1 MEINGE
7 DGSKLR
13 LEWGQQTHF
22 GRKNGLDPTE
32 RTVSRRHV
40 SFQLVNSDEIR
51 VQFQVVGKNPI
62 WVHYNKTDAIK
73 MFRFLENGE
82 MDSGDMFCVS
92 GEKPIWFALKRLEL
106 DDQSGELGLESQLG
120 ESLNVE
126 EELDVDSIDV
136 SGIDPV
142 KEFGFVVMGHEFDC
156 YPKKMIR
163 DIKNWDWFIDEPGEE
178 ESENDEVGVSKRKG
192 GGRRKRKKSGGV
204 EDDDEW
210 TGESDEDKEV
220 LAKSS
225 KVKRPKYSTRSKGSD
240 RPIKAAKIGS
250 KSPQIEDEEDDE
262 GEDEEEDDETLGGFI
277 VDEDSAGEEL
287 ENDDE
292 EDEEEEEEFK
302 EEDEEEE

>member
-13 LEWGQQTHF
+13 LESGQQKHL
-22 GRKNGLDPTE
+22 GRGNGFNPTD
-32 RTVSRRHV
+32 RAVSRRHLR
-40 SFQLVNSDEIR
+40 FQLVNSDDEIR
-51 VQFQVVGKNPI
+51 VHFQVIGKNPI
-62 WVHYNKTDAIK
+62 FVHYNKTDEIK
-73 MFRFLENGE
+73 TFRTLENGE
-82 MDSGDMFCVS
+82 MESGDMYCVS
-92 GEKPIWFALKRLEL
+92 CKKPIWFGLKRLEL
-106 DDQSGELGLESQLG
+106 DDGSSELGLERQLG
-120 ESLNVE
+120 ENLNVE
-126 EELDVDSIDV
+126 ELDVEAVDV
-136 SGIDPV
+136 SGINPV
-142 KEFGFVVMGHEFDC
+142 KEFGFVVLGHEFDC

-192 GGRRKRKKSGGV
+192 GGRRKRKSSGGV
-204 EDDDEW
+204 EEDDEW

-240 RPIKAAKIGS
+240 RPVKAAKIGS
-250 KSPQIEDEEDDE
+250 NSLQIKEEEDDE
-262 GEDEEEDDETLGGFI
+262 GEDEDEEDETLGGFI
-277 VDEDSAGEEL
+277 VDEDSTGEEL

-292 EDEEEEEEFK
+292 EEEFV

>member
-13 LEWGQQTHF
+13 LESGEQTHL
-22 GRKNGLDPTE
+22 GRGNGFNPTD
-32 RTVSRRHV
+32 RTVSRHHV
-40 SFQLVNSDEIR
+40 SFQLVNSDDEIR
-51 VQFQVVGKNPI
+51 VHFQVLGKNPI
-62 WVHYNKTDAIK
+62 WVHFNKNDEIK
-73 MFRFLENGE
+73 TFRFLENGE
-82 MDSGDMFCVS
+82 LDSGDMFCVS
-92 GEKPIWFALKRLEL
+92 GKKPIWFALRRLEL
-106 DDQSGELGLESQLG
+106 DDGSGELGLESQLG

-126 EELDVDSIDV
+126 ELDVESVDV
-136 SGIDPV
+136 SGFDPV
-142 KEFGFVVMGHEFDC
+142 KEFDFVVMGHEFDC

-163 DIKNWDWFIDEPGEE
+163 DIKNWDWFIDQPGEE
-178 ESENDEVGVSKRKG
+178 GSENDEVGASKRKG
-192 GGRRKRKKSGGV
+192 GGRRKRKNSGGV

-220 LAKSS
+220 LPKSS

-240 RPIKAAKIGS
+240 RPVKAAKIGS
-250 KSPQIEDEEDDE
+250 NSRQIEDEEDDE
-262 GEDEEEDDETLGGFI
+262 GEDEDEDDETLGGFI

-292 EDEEEEEEFK
+292 EDEEEEEEEF